1 MTNKNQSQIMLMIFK
16 KNNNNLKLYTQKLC
30 INNYAFI

>member
-1 MTNKNQSQIMLMIFK
+1 MTNKNHSQIMLMIFK
-16 KNNNNLKLYTQKLC
+16 KNNDNLKLNTQKLC